1 MQMYIKYRESQGWKD
16 KITASVCEADC
27 QFQFV
32 PPGSNETNTQVGR
45 KVHRGRTKQIPRSN
59 EITLATEMTKTSGE
73 ER

>member
-1 MQMYIKYRESQGWKD
+1 MQMYIKNRESQGWKD

-32 PPGSNETNTQVGR
+32 SPGSNETNTQAGR
-45 KVHRGRTKQIPRSN
+45 KVHLGRTKQIPGSN